1 MLAFRFRD
9 SHQEKKATGP
19 PVPMY
24 VIWAIPIPFALV
36 VMIAAFSTGTVTTVE
51 TTDADTNQSC
61 TFNHNT
67 ITGIVLDLATFQGP
81 LLLTII
87 VNCYSYTKGLLALS
101 NTPHSVVARQMRKA
115 GGYLGV
121 LLLVW
126 VPNIVY
132 NFMSIFNGGNDSQ
145 YSGFLDMV
153 IFLSSLQ
160 GFLNVCVYVWSN
172 QQMRSWFMRHMF
184 CVVWCRKTDP
194 ADQATITDATNRSST
209 GASNKNPLYGEE
221 ECSDNEDDEEDRVD
235 GLRDSLTFGGHIK
248 GSDRNTMGSSGANTL
263 GSGSAKSSLSSGG
276 SSKTKSILIPSAA
289 SRVVDK
295 TKKKSSAHMAQ
306 SADLDNERYVRFGE

>member
-1 MLAFRFRD
+1 
-9 SHQEKKATGP
+9 
-19 PVPMY
+19 MY
-24 VIWAIPIPFALV
+24 VIWAIPIPFALTV
-36 VMIAAFSTGTVTTVE
+36 LIAAFSTGTVTTVE

-81 LLLTII
+81 LLVTII

-132 NFMSIFNGGNDSQ
+132 NFMSIFSGGNDDQ
-145 YSGFLDMV
+145 YSAFLDMV

-172 QQMRSWFMRHMF
+172 QQMRSWFMRHLF
-184 CVVWCRKTDP
+184 CVVWCRKTNPTDQIT
-194 ADQATITDATNRSST
+194 ADTTTNRPSA

-221 ECSDNEDDEEDRVD
+221 ECSDNEDDEEADRVD
-235 GLRDSLTFGGHIK
+235 GLRDSLAFGGHLR
-248 GSDRNTMGSSGANTL
+248 GSDRNTLGSSGASTV
-263 GSGSAKSSLSSGG
+263 GSGSGRDTNSSGG
-276 SSKTKSILIPSAA
+276 SKNSKTKSILIPSAA
-289 SRVVDK
+289 SKVVDK
-295 TKKKSSAHMAQ
+295 KKKSTQMAQ